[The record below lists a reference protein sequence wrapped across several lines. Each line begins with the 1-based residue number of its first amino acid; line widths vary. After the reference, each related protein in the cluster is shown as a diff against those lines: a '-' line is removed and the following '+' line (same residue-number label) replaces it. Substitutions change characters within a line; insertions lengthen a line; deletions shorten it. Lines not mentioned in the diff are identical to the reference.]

1 MVAKG
6 AAKGSKKVAP
16 GSPGAFK
23 RLHDLSWEQQA
34 EIDRRLSKG
43 ELPRD
48 IAQVIQEEWQLL
60 GEMKLDSVKKMLERY
75 RKTELREKV
84 VAQIAGQNDMVKTR
98 TLAKRLNA
106 MEEIQTLVEV
116 QRGRFEKML
125 VRESQSPL
133 LLKQVSEEGRLLKDM
148 LVELGKLQLET
159 GVLIR
164 APKKLTGTLTDEEGN
179 IQRFSWTE
187 EQEAL
192 ARIIDGEVIDG
203 EFTHVGD

>member
-1 MVAKG
+1 MAKL
-6 AAKGSKKVAP
+6 
-16 GSPGAFK
+16 AFK
-23 RLHDLSWEQQA
+23 RLHELGEEKVA
-34 EIDRRLSKG
+34 ELDRRLGRG

-48 IAQVIQEEWQLL
+48 LAQLIQDDWQLL
-60 GEMKLDSVKKMLERY
+60 QDVQPDSVKKMLERY
-75 RKTELREKV
+75 RKTELRDKV
-84 VAQIAGQNDMVKTR
+84 LARIAGQNDLVRTK
-98 TLAKRLNA
+98 TLARRLNA

-159 GVLIR
+159 GVLVR

-192 ARIIDGEVIDG
+192 ARIIEGQCE
-203 EFTHVGD
+203 HVEP